1 MQGKKFHIGIF
12 ASSQS
17 ILNRVEVLAAGR
29 QDYIAIKTQALDDAI
44 PLALEMER
52 NGIEVIISRRG
63 TAHLLRENLRIPV
76 LAFPDRSLDIL
87 VSLKKASNIG
97 RRILLTVFRQN
108 MGGLAI
114 VEDLLDIRLV
124 QKIYENKAS
133 MARGIL
139 QAKREGCEVAVGG
152 IVTQHLASDIGLEF
166 VEIRTSKEDI
176 DATIENA
183 KSVAQAGREQKA
195 AARRYRS
202 IIDAASDG
210 IIAVDEKG
218 LISTINATARER
230 LQISEEEAVG
240 EPITRLIPDCGIP
253 QVLMTKR
260 PVNDRLGQIREDHF
274 LFNHLP
280 IIMSGESIGAVST
293 FRHINHV
300 MRAEHVVRRSLSKG
314 LVSKYT
320 LDELIHVS
328 PTMQDVID
336 TGRQYAKTESTILI
350 MGETGT
356 GKEIFAHGI
365 HHLSSR
371 TGRPFVSVNCAAI
384 PEQLL
389 ESELFGYE
397 EGAFTGSKKG
407 GKPGLFEIAHQGSI
421 FLDEIESTPFPVQLR
436 LLRVLQEREVMRIGA
451 NRKIPVDVR
460 IIAAASHDL
469 SISVQ
474 QGSFREDLFF
484 RLNVLRIRIPPLRQ
498 RKEDIPVLLDFF
510 VSLFSNSHGLD
521 PIGLPESY
529 LNRLMQYPWPGNV
542 RQLRNFAERYVMN
555 CSLGCSTDRL
565 KALYQE
571 LIEYPPLKME
581 IADAAG
587 TSVPLREQVKKIV
600 LSDEKNIIKQALK
613 KARYHKSTA
622 AEQLGISRTTLWRK
636 MKALGLE

>member
-1 MQGKKFHIGIF
+1 MQTKKLNIGIF

-17 ILNRVEVLAAGR
+17 ILNQVEVLAAG
-29 QDYIAIKTQALDDAI
+29 QDDSIDIKTQALDDAI
-44 PLALEMER
+44 SLALDMER

-63 TAHLLRENLRIPV
+63 TAHLLRETLRIPV
-76 LAFPDRSLDIL
+76 LSFPHRSLDIL
-87 VSLKKASNIG
+87 VSLKKAAKIS

-108 MGGLAI
+108 MGELAI
-114 VEDLLDIRLV
+114 IEDLLDLQLV

-133 MARGIL
+133 MARAIL

-152 IVTQHLASDIGLEF
+152 IVTQQLSADIGLEF

-176 DATIENA
+176 AATIENA
-183 KSVAQAGREQKA
+183 KSVALAGREQKA

-210 IIAVDEKG
+210 IVAVDEKG
-218 LISTINATARER
+218 HISTINATARER
-230 LQISEEEAVG
+230 LQITEEEAVG
-240 EPITRLIPDCGIP
+240 KPITRLIPDCGIP
-253 QVLMTKR
+253 QVLLTKR

-280 IIMSGESIGAVST
+280 ILMSGEAIGAVST

-300 MRAEHVVRRSLSKG
+300 MRAEQVVRRSLSKG

-328 PTMQDVID
+328 PNMQEAIN

-350 MGETGT
+350 MGATGT

-371 TGRPFVSVNCAAI
+371 SGRPFVSINCAAI

-397 EGAFTGSKKG
+397 EGAFTGSRKG

-421 FLDEIESTPFPVQLR
+421 FLDEIESTPFSVQLR
-436 LLRVLQEREVMRIGA
+436 LLRVLQEREVMRVGA

-469 SISVQ
+469 SISVRK
-474 QGSFREDLFF
+474 GSFREDLFF
-484 RLNVLRIRIPPLRQ
+484 RLNVLRIRIPALRE

-510 VSLFSNSHGLD
+510 IRLFSDAHGLD
-521 PIGLPESY
+521 PTGLPESY
-529 LNRLMQYPWPGNV
+529 SNRLMDYPWPGNV

-555 CSLGCSTDRL
+555 CSLGCNADRL
-565 KALYQE
+565 EALYQE
-571 LIEYPPLKME
+571 LIEYPPLEMNDAE
-581 IADAAG
+581 I
-587 TSVPLREQVKKIV
+587 SKPSIPLREQVKKKV
-600 LSDEKNIIKQALK
+600 LSDEKNIISDALK

-636 MKALGLE
+636 MKELGLE